1 VHAKPSS
8 CAQSRG
14 CGFPRLPLR
23 QSDST
28 LRPTTTRNH
37 NNKKRK
43 VPITSHSHEETRT
56 CAATLLARIEAHPL
70 SAPGDP
76 LAFECRLADDNG
88 WTLGHAVRVVRE
100 YRRFLVLTQVAGTPV
115 CPSDDVD
122 QAWHLHLTR
131 TADYERFCREVLGRF
146 LHHRPAEPGSDEHQR
161 HRGMYVGT
169 LSLYRRTFQSP
180 APRDVWPE
188 VDERFSP
195 PAPAPAMLRLPAALQ
210 PGWMLAIAGLLA
222 ALALAMLLNRLGVLD
237 ASHDVSGPGFL
248 HFAVPATM
256 LLVVL
261 GCLSTA
267 PFQRGSPRD
276 TLDLYE
282 AAWLS
287 GGKGRVVATAIGLLV
302 DRGRLALRT
311 TAEGVGR
318 RRHAV
323 TRLVV
328 VQEAPQGALHPVE
341 GACLQ
346 AARDGILRFQRADIA
361 LRSWSMRIGARLRRA
376 GLAGDD
382 ATIAPARAAVAIVTG
397 AWLAVELE
405 RIGHAIGTFRPMGF
419 LVFLTLATA
428 VSFVLLTLRGGG
440 TWRGERALRGL
451 GESLRAERTPAE
463 ERASRSGRAP
473 RIAPRLLPMT
483 LALLGPAAVLAQPGF
498 GGLDDA
504 IGSEG
509 MRLARARHGS
519 GGGDGGGGCG
529 GGSGCGGGGG
539 CGGGCGGCGG

>member
-1 VHAKPSS
+1 
-8 CAQSRG
+8 
-14 CGFPRLPLR
+14 
-23 QSDST
+23 
-28 LRPTTTRNH
+28 
-37 NNKKRK
+37 
-43 VPITSHSHEETRT
+43 
-56 CAATLLARIEAHPL
+56 
-70 SAPGDP
+70 
-76 LAFECRLADDNG
+76 
-88 WTLGHAVRVVRE
+88 
-100 YRRFLVLTQVAGTPV
+100 VLTQVAGTQV

-122 QAWHLHLTR
+122 QAWHLHITR

-146 LHHRPAEPGSDEHQR
+146 LHHRPAEPGLDEHQR

-169 LSLYRRTFQSP
+169 LSLYRRAFLSA

-195 PAPAPAMLRLPAALQ
+195 PAPAPDVLRLPGALQ
-210 PGWMLAIAGLLA
+210 PGWMLALAGLFA
-222 ALALAMLLNRLGVLD
+222 ALAFAMLLNRLGVLD

-256 LLVVL
+256 LLTAL

-267 PFQRGSPRD
+267 PFQRNWPRD
-276 TLDLYE
+276 TLDPYE

-287 GGKGRVVATAIGLLV
+287 GGRPRVVATAIGLLV

-311 TAEGVGR
+311 TTQGVGW
-318 RRHAV
+318 RRHAA

-328 VQEAPQGALHPVE
+328 VETPPPGTLHPVE
-341 GACLQ
+341 TACLL
-346 AARDGILRFQRADIA
+346 AARGGVLRFERADVA
-361 LRSWSMRIGARLRRA
+361 LRPWSMRIGARLRRA

-397 AWLAVELE
+397 AWLSVELE
-405 RIGHAIGTFRPMGF
+405 RVGHAIGTFRPMGL

-428 VSFVLLTLRGGG
+428 VSFVLLTLRGVT
-440 TWRGERALRGL
+440 TWRGERALRSL
-451 GESLRAERTPAE
+451 AESLRAQRSPAE
-463 ERASRSGRAP
+463 ERAQRGGTAP

-504 IGSEG
+504 IGPDG
-509 MRLARARHGS
+509 MRLARASHGT

-529 GGSGCGGGGG
+529 GGGCG
-539 CGGGCGGCGG
+539 GGGCGGCGG